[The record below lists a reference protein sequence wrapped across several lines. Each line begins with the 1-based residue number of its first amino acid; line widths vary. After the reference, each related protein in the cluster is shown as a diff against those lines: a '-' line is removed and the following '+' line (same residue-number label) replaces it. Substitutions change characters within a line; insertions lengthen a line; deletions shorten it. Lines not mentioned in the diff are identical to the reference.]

1 MLNLNVNVKSKCKY
15 KCLENIQIAHACQH
29 AQTHP
34 YPWPTV
40 LWMRR
45 QKEEGPNMAGSLQLG
60 DIEQVVMEVVHAAL
74 QGALPPV
81 LSTLLTVSYLAKSW
95 TFYCILGEAIVS

>member
-1 MLNLNVNVKSKCKY
+1 
-15 KCLENIQIAHACQH
+15 
-29 AQTHP
+29 
-34 YPWPTV
+34 
-40 LWMRR
+40 MRR

-81 LSTLLTVSYLAKSW
+81 LSTLLTVSYLAKS
-95 TFYCILGEAIVS
+95 